1 MQSSATSR
9 ADITLDSDFLRDPHP
24 VYVRLREEAPAH
36 EVTLPTGMKVWLVTR
51 YDEGRAVLADPLLS
65 KDFRDVGD
73 LFQRHQPDP
82 NQRRQFTNEISQ
94 HMLNSDQPDHTRL
107 RRLVGKAF
115 TSRRIEQLRPRIEEI
130 SDELLDGLA
139 GRTEF
144 DLVDDFAFPLPL
156 TVICELLGIPQ
167 ADRDNFRAWS
177 NTLVSTSGR
186 EEIQQAAIAMTAY
199 LVTLMA
205 EKRTSPA
212 DDMLTALLDSRDD
225 KDTLSEG
232 ELLSMVF
239 LLLVAGHETTVNLIG
254 NGMLALLV
262 NPDQLAALRADSALL
277 PGAVE
282 EFLRFESPVNM
293 TTLRYT
299 TAPVRVGDV
308 TVPADE
314 FVLVALSS
322 ANRDPERFDDPDRLD
337 VTRPAGGHL
346 AFGHGIHYCLG
357 APLARLEGEI
367 AFERLLHRFPDLR
380 LAVDPGQLRWR
391 PSTLIRGVE
400 NLPVTVR

>member
-186 EEIQQAAIAMTAY
+186 EEIQQAAVAMTAY